1 MARSPLRFI
10 PDFKAASRKACR
22 LFSCHFA
29 GAGKNFA
36 LRQKAP
42 NFPLHKTGKFDILLP
57 ERNGM
62 LSSPVVFIFNSGKG
76 SPRRNG
82 GLFSVHG
89 KKDER
94 CRNGTIKNF
103 EKVFGALRGHSTE
116 EKRRNAGKCLFIRHN
131 LSNIHRRRK
140 MIRRFFEKRRLKLYR
155 EMCYNTLGISKRKS
169 GASYDALTRCRKTV
183 LFAGPSPDLPK
194 KRHRIKSLKER
205 NFRCLSIVVLQ
216 NI

>member
-1 MARSPLRFI
+1 MPFDKKLQISRCTKLENLISYCRRETGCSPNQ
-10 PDFKAASRKACR
+10 
-22 LFSCHFA
+22 LFSCD
-29 GAGKNFA
+29 N
-36 LRQKAP
+36 P
-42 NFPLHKTGKFDILLP
+42 
-57 ERNGM
+57 
-62 LSSPVVFIFNSGKG
+62 GKG

-94 CRNGTIKNF
+94 CRNGAIKNF
-103 EKVFGALRGHSTE
+103 EKVFGALREYSTE
-116 EKRRNAGKCLFIRHN
+116 EKRRNAGKRLVIRHN

-140 MIRRFFEKRRLKLYR
+140 MIRHFFEKRRLKLYR
-155 EMCYNTLGISKRKS
+155 EVCYNTLRISKGKS

>member
-1 MARSPLRFI
+1 M
-10 PDFKAASRKACR
+10 PDFKAASRKACS
-22 LFSCHFA
+22 LFSCYFA

-42 NFPLHKTGKFDILLP
+42 NFPLHKTGKFDILWL

-82 GLFSVHG
+82 GPFSVYG
-89 KKDER
+89 KKT
-94 CRNGTIKNF
+94 NGSQWGDKNF
-103 EKVFGALRGHSTE
+103 EKVFGALRENSTE
-116 EKRRNAGKCLFIRHN
+116 EKRRNAGKRLFIRHK

-140 MIRRFFEKRRLKLYR
+140 MIRRFFEKWRLKLYR
-155 EMCYNTLGISKRKS
+155 EVCYNTLRISKRKS

-216 NI
+216 NV

>member
-1 MARSPLRFI
+1 MPFCGGGRI
-10 PDFKAASRKACR
+10 
-22 LFSCHFA
+22 
-29 GAGKNFA
+29 FA
-36 LRQKAP
+36 LRQKVP

-82 GLFSVHG
+82 GLFSLHG
-89 KKDER
+89 KRRAVSQWGD
-94 CRNGTIKNF
+94 KNF

-116 EKRRNAGKCLFIRHN
+116 EKRRNAGKRLFIRHK

-140 MIRRFFEKRRLKLYR
+140 MIRQFFEKRRLKLYR
-155 EMCYNTLGISKRKS
+155 EVCYNTLRISKRKS

-205 NFRCLSIVVLQ
+205 NYRCLSIVVLQ
-216 NI
+216 NV